1 MILNGMGQIINN
13 SWQWLEEQYE
23 YVELDEFIVMPN
35 HVHGVICI
43 NDMQKGGSRINDQG
57 ASRSAPTV
65 KRKPLGR
72 LIGAFKTVSTKQIN
86 IIIKTPGAR
95 LWQHNFY
102 EHIVRDEFDLNRI
115 REYSINNP
123 VQWADDEDYSV

>member
-1 MILNGMGQIINN
+1 MSGNRKSIRVKNYDYIQAGV
-13 SWQWLEEQYE
+13 Y
-23 YVELDEFIVMPN
+23 YVTVCAYKNI
-35 HVHGVICI
+35 
-43 NDMQKGGSRINDQG
+43 RRG